1 MKNTGNV
8 AFVTGGASGLGE
20 ATVRWFAAAGNK
32 VVICDMNETHGKE
45 IVQEIG
51 EDRALFVKANVAD
64 EKEMQTAVDTA
75 VEKFGNIHVLVAC
88 AGIGSGTKVVG
99 RKGPHPLEAFKKV
112 IDIDLIGTFNA
123 VRLIADKMQY
133 NEPNEDGERGVI
145 IMTSSIAASEGQIG
159 QSAYSAAKGGVNGL
173 VLTCAREFTNIG
185 IRINAI
191 SPGIM
196 GTPQLLAL
204 PEDVKASLEKSI
216 PFPSRMGKPE
226 EFAQTVDYI
235 ISCPIVNGTNIRI
248 DGALRMA
255 AR

>member
-173 VLTCAREFTNIG
+173 VLTCAREFTNRYPDKCHFTWYYGNTTASCASGRCESESGKIHSFPITYGKTRG
-185 IRINAI
+185 ICSDCGLYHFVPNC
-191 SPGIM
+191 
-196 GTPQLLAL
+196 QW
-204 PEDVKASLEKSI
+204 
-216 PFPSRMGKPE
+216 
-226 EFAQTVDYI
+226 
-235 ISCPIVNGTNIRI
+235 N
-248 DGALRMA
+248 
-255 AR
+255 